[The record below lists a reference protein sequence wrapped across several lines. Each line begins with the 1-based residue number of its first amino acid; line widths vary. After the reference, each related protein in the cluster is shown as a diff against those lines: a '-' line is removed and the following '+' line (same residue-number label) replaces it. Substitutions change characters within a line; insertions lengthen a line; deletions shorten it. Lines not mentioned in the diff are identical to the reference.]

1 MNTCQTLHVMKNIWN
16 RILRRKPKPSFL
28 AYSIVGFTNESW
40 LNGVIRQGRLY
51 DYLFHWHFGKV
62 LLWFFLKLKH
72 KLKNKK

>member
-1 MNTCQTLHVMKNIWN
+1 MKNIWN

-51 DYLFHWHFGKV
+51 DYLFH
-62 LLWFFLKLKH
+62 
-72 KLKNKK
+72 